1 MEKDTVFGSQ
11 DHPKVTGEH
20 VGKKPLTL
28 VATVFFTPRGTFH
41 AADTLWQSYTW
52 HLHFWLL
59 NSLKEMG
66 LPCQTHKHKK
76 NRDWKHRIKEEEK
89 ISYPGDD
96 RKSKKLEKRE
106 DRIINI
112 SGEEKYKMEV

>member
-1 MEKDTVFGSQ
+1 MKKDTVFGSQ
-11 DHPKVTGEH
+11 DHPKATGEH

-28 VATVFFTPRGTFH
+28 VATVLFTPRGTFH
-41 AADTLWQSYTW
+41 AADTVWQSYTR

-89 ISYPGDD
+89 NKVSWG
-96 RKSKKLEKRE
+96 
-106 DRIINI
+106 
-112 SGEEKYKMEV
+112 